1 MGSLSPLN
9 VGEDVSGFQYTEQN
23 KTLVKKKL
31 VFHASVLFI
40 LVVLAV
46 IAALADTQVHAFYF
60 ISNTFISNARLKFQN
75 LSRQIFRTEL
85 LNLCQMIALFPNSI
99 LNAFLSGRVR
109 PIFGKSLFR

>member
-1 MGSLSPLN
+1 MSSLSPLN

-46 IAALADTQVHAFYF
+46 IAALADTQVSLIKNFPLPE
-60 ISNTFISNARLKFQN
+60 ITTKTRE
-75 LSRQIFRTEL
+75 IFADITS
-85 LNLCQMIALFPNSI
+85 MM
-99 LNAFLSGRVR
+99 
-109 PIFGKSLFR
+109 